1 MEQTKA
7 KRKQNENINGYFL
20 LKNQK
25 TKKNKNKRNSIIK
38 HLFLYLKS

>member
-25 TKKNKNKRNSIIK
+25 RKKTKTNETPLSNIYFYI
-38 HLFLYLKS
+38 